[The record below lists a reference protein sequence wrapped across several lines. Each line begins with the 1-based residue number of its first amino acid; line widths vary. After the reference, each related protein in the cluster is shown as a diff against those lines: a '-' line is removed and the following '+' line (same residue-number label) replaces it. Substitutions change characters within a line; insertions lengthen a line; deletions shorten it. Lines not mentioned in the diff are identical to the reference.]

1 MDFDLIYEQYF
12 LDVYRFIF
20 SLSRDEKISED
31 ITQETF
37 LKAMNNIKKFKGECD
52 IKFWLFQIAK
62 NTYFTY
68 SKKVKIEND
77 NITLK
82 YQEYEKDG
90 FCERLI
96 VSEDIFEIH
105 KALHKLDDPYKEVFT
120 LRVFGE
126 LSFIQIAQL
135 FKKTDNWARVTYYRA
150 KIKIQNNINLEEYSY
165 E

>member
-37 LKAMNNIKKFKGECD
+37 LKAMKNIKKFKGECD

-68 SKKVKIEND
+68 SKKVKIEKD

-82 YQEYEKDG
+82 YQEYEK
-90 FCERLI
+90 
-96 VSEDIFEIH
+96 VSKWNRQGRGYRKGASQDSWVPE
-105 KALHKLDDPYKEVFT
+105 AWV
-120 LRVFGE
+120 
-126 LSFIQIAQL
+126 QL
-135 FKKTDNWARVTYYRA
+135 YRA
-150 KIKIQNNINLEEYSY
+150 DDKDSQGAGSSIQHH
-165 E
+165 

>member
-37 LKAMNNIKKFKGECD
+37 LKAMKNIKKFKGECD

-82 YQEYEKDG
+82 YHEYD
-90 FCERLI
+90 
-96 VSEDIFEIH
+96 
-105 KALHKLDDPYKEVFT
+105 
-120 LRVFGE
+120 
-126 LSFIQIAQL
+126 
-135 FKKTDNWARVTYYRA
+135 
-150 KIKIQNNINLEEYSY
+150 
-165 E
+165 

>member
-12 LDVYRFIF
+12 LDVYRLIF

-37 LKAMNNIKKFKGECD
+37 LKAMKNIKKFKGECD

-68 SKKVKIEND
+68 SKKVKIEKD

-90 FCERLI
+90 FCEKLI

-105 KALHKLDDPYKEVFT
+105 KALHKLDDPYKEVFM
-120 LRVFGE
+120 LHALGDVSLKDISR
-126 LSFIQIAQL
+126 L
-135 FKKTDNWARVTYYRA
+135 FKKSDSWARVIYYRA
-150 KIKIQNNINLEEYSY
+150 KNMIIAKLKEDQK
-165 E
+165 